1 MAEDDIH
8 PSKSTP
14 EQNGIPA
21 GRGAAVVGLRAS
33 FPSFTEI
40 SPPSLRLIISAVC
53 KIVYPTAAAAPSSER
68 QG

>member
-40 SPPSLRLIISAVC
+40 SPLLRLIISAVC